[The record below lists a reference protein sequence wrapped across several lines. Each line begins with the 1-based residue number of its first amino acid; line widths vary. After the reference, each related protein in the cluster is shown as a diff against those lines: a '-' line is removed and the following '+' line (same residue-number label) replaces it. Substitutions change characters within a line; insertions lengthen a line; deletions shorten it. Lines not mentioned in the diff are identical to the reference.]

1 MDPEKIE
8 QRIISGKGLLKAS
21 LSKRYKLLWLDF
33 QVIRFPKQDY
43 LNKNWNPARSKYAF
57 VTLCLGNSVVDCLAV
72 EFPVQRRY
80 ERYSLTEQNLYAI
93 KCAHEAI
100 QISIADFMGQLKSAP
115 MFAYLNPESVSDR
128 AARIAGWQ
136 YSNIY
141 PDTVRVNCYADT
153 ALQVSLWGI
162 PFDTCSGD
170 NTVPPPVPPPQPPTQ
185 TYPPGTPVPVSP
197 PYTPPDD
204 GGDTQPYPGDSAPPP
219 GPSFPYGDA
228 NHTYSVQFDVDVSN
242 NNGSLGTKTGH
253 LPITGTGYLQGPVQG
268 YQILQPGPG
277 ELDQK
282 IIWNGGPSGQYSLT
296 WQYPDEYGGLYNQ
309 GWKYANV
316 RNIQIFEH

>member
-21 LSKRYKLLWLDF
+21 FSKRYKLLWLDF
-33 QVIRFPKQDY
+33 QVIRYPKQDY
-43 LNKNWNPARSKYAF
+43 LNKNWNPPRSKYAF
-57 VTLCLGNSVVDCLAV
+57 VSLCLGNSVLDTFAI

-100 QISIADFMGQLKSAP
+100 QISIADFMGQLKSSP

-136 YSNIY
+136 YTNIY

-162 PFDTCSGD
+162 PFDVCSAD

-185 TYPPGTPVPVSP
+185 TYQPGTPVPVSA
-197 PYTPPDD
+197 PYSPPDD
-204 GGDTQPYPGDSAPPP
+204 GGDTQPYPGDAPPP
-219 GPSFPYGDA
+219 SGPTFPYGDA
-228 NHTYSVQFDVDVSN
+228 NHSYSVQFDVDVSN

-253 LPITGTGYLQGPVQG
+253 LPITGNAYYPGPVQG
-268 YQILQPGPG
+268 YQIILPPG
-277 ELDQK
+277 EVDQK
-282 IIWNGGPSGQYSLT
+282 VVWFFGQNNQNHYWSYPS
-296 WQYPDEYGGLYNQ
+296 EYGGLNNQ
-309 GWKYANV
+309 GWKYSNI
-316 RNIQIFEH
+316 RNIVITEH